1 MDILKCIRMLLSKVY
16 DAGLLNDIAIVM
28 EAQIGLY
35 SDEECRQFVHDVR
48 ECMGDYPAMS
58 VYYRIFLDSLFVQVE
73 TDADNVVQ
81 ALRHIV
87 ETTELSKEE
96 KYFLIRQYDRIAF
109 VQPEK
114 WCMEAD
120 RWIAKLYRQVY
131 EQYSQQFHDL
141 LTPIPKE
148 ERDRNRILV
157 FTTQMLGERHAPTHS
172 TLERCYSLIRG
183 LGKEVLLINTKEV
196 LTMLG
201 NVPFYGGSEAFCTPE
216 YSEATQF
223 VYKNCP
229 IEFFQPEAEMPD
241 EIVLETILGMVREWK
256 PWLVLGMGDYS
267 ITADLCSN
275 IVPEAALSFGFST
288 LPSTQGQMSILGRRL
303 KDGELERLVA
313 GGYRQDQII
322 ESTFTF
328 ELHEQTKTLSRE
340 ELMLPSDK
348 FLLIT
353 IGNRLEGDVSD
364 EFIEQMLKT
373 KEWGTHLV
381 LVGNMKNY
389 ELKCEEHP
397 GLKEFSTFLGYQT
410 DVLAVAECCDLYVN
424 PKRLGGGFSI
434 AECFQ
439 VGKPGVTIDYGDVA
453 AAAGPDF
460 LVKDYAEMLEVIKRY
475 TEDKEFYQMQ
485 VTKGKQR
492 LQVLLDGTA
501 AMEQIMDKVENNLN
515 FF

>member
-1 MDILKCIRMLLSKVY
+1 MDILKYIRMMLSKVY
-16 DAGLLNDIAIVM
+16 DAGLLNDIALVA

-35 SDEECRQFVHDVR
+35 SDEECKRFVHDLR
-48 ECMGDYPAMS
+48 ECMNDYPTMS
-58 VYYRIFLDSLFVQVE
+58 IYYRIFLDSLFVQVE
-73 TDADNVVQ
+73 TNVDNVVQ

-114 WCMEAD
+114 WCKEASQ
-120 RWIAKLYRQVY
+120 WIAKLYRQVY
-131 EQYSQQFHDL
+131 EQYRKQL
-141 LTPIPKE
+141 EKMLTPIPKE
-148 ERDRNRILV
+148 ERNPNRILV

-172 TLERCYSLIRG
+172 TLERCYSLIKG

-201 NVPFYGGSEAFCTPE
+201 NVPFYGGSKAFCAPE
-216 YSEATQF
+216 YSKATQF

-303 KDGELERLVA
+303 KEGELERLVEE
-313 GGYRQDQII
+313 GYRQDQII

-328 ELHEQTKTLSRE
+328 ELHEQTKTLTRE
-340 ELMLPSDK
+340 ELALPADK
-348 FLLIT
+348 FLLVV
-353 IGNRLEGDVSD
+353 IGNRLQDDVSD

-389 ELKCEEHP
+389 EQKCEEHP
-397 GLKEFSTFLGYQT
+397 ELKNFSTFLGYQT

-460 LVKDYAEMLEVIKRY
+460 LVRDYAEMLEVIKRY
-475 TEDKEFYQMQ
+475 AEDKEFYQRQ
-485 VTKGKQR
+485 VAKGKQR
-492 LQVLLDGTA
+492 LQVLLDGSA
-501 AMEQIMDKVENNLN
+501 AMEQIMDKVENNPN